1 MEIENRP
8 DLQVVQPAT
17 DPSAPPAPMVQKIGA
32 EQLQEFTKILEEYK
46 SGKAQTAQRIL
57 ASENWWKL
65 RNSTE
70 EQKDSKAAGDDG
82 FKAVSGWLHNVIVSK
97 HADAMKA
104 YPEPNIL
111 PREQDD
117 KGEAQMLSAIIPC
130 ILEQNHF
137 EATYSNVMWQKLK
150 TGTGCYKVV
159 WDKSKLNG
167 LGDINVEKVNL
178 LNVYWEPGV
187 TDIQQSRFFFST
199 ELWDKDVLEERYP
212 RLRGKI
218 NGKSFISTKFL
229 YDDHVNTENRH
240 TVIEVYYHKYI
251 QGKKTLQYC
260 RYVGDQ
266 VIYATE
272 NDTKRPMKP
281 VIDPATGMPAVDPN
295 TGTPIEVEAGPSMA
309 ERGLYDHGK
318 YPYFFDA
325 LYPIEGSPCGYGFV
339 DLCRNPQTEIDMLK
353 TAMVKNA
360 MVGATPR
367 YFSRVDGNIN
377 EEEFLNTTKPI
388 VHVNGNVDEATLRR
402 IEHNPLDGMYVNL
415 LDRSI
420 DELRET
426 SGNTEAATGS
436 TPGSVTAASGIAA
449 LQEAAGKTSSDS
461 TQASYRVYSDIVDMC
476 IELIRQFYDMPRK
489 FRILGQY
496 GMEQYVTYTN
506 QGIQPQHQGNDF
518 GQDMGYRLPVFDIKV
533 SAQKKNVYT
542 KVAQNELALQFF
554 QLGFFNPQMVDQSLM
569 CLEMM
574 DFDDKDIIMQKIAQ
588 MGTMHQKLIQYMQL
602 ALKLAQVVNPMLAN
616 KVAQDVIQT
625 NGGTVDPVAMG
636 MVTAQPSIA
645 QADNI
650 GGIPKEEHAI
660 VRNARQQ
667 SNEASQ
673 PNSDGVIA
681 DRGTMR

>member
-1 MEIENRP
+1 MEIEKKP
-8 DLQVVQPAT
+8 ELQVLQPANNSPT
-17 DPSAPPAPMVQKIGA
+17 QEPAPMVKKIGS
-32 EQLQEFTKILEEYK
+32 EQLRDFTKILEEYH
-46 SGKAQTAQRIL
+46 SGKVQTEQRIL

-65 RNSTE
+65 RNSRE
-70 EQKDSKAAGDDG
+70 EQKDSKAASDES

-111 PREQDD
+111 PREQGD
-117 KGEAQMLSAIIPC
+117 KGEAIMLSAIIPC
-130 ILEQNHF
+130 ILEQNQF

-159 WDKSKLNG
+159 WDASKLNG
-167 LGDINVEKVNL
+167 LGDIHVEKVNL

-187 TDIQQSRFFFST
+187 TDIQKSRYFFST
-199 ELWDKDVLEERYP
+199 ELCDKDVLEEQYP
-212 RLRGKI
+212 QLKDKV
-218 NGKSFISTKFL
+218 NGQGFFSTKFL
-229 YDDHVNTENRH
+229 YDDHVKTENKH

-251 QGKKTLQYC
+251 QGKNTLQYC
-260 RYVGDQ
+260 KYVGDQ

-272 NDTKRPMKP
+272 NDTQRPLKP
-281 VIDPATGMPAVDPN
+281 VIDPMTSQPIVDPM
-295 TGTPIEVEAGPSMA
+295 TGQTAMVEAGPSMA

-318 YPYFFDA
+318 YPYFFDT
-325 LYPIEGSPCGYGFV
+325 LYPIEGSPCGYGYV

-377 EEEFLNTTKPI
+377 EEEFLNTSKPI

-402 IEHNPLDGMYVNL
+402 IEHTGLDGMYVNL

-461 TQASYRVYSDIVDMC
+461 TQASYRVYSGIVDMC

-496 GMEQYVTYTN
+496 GMERYVSYTN
-506 QGIQPQHQGNDF
+506 QGIQPQYQGNDF

-554 QLGFFNPQMVDQSLM
+554 QLGFFNPQTVDQSLM

-574 DFDDKDIIMQKIAQ
+574 DFDDKDIIMQKISQ
-588 MGTMHQKLIQYMQL
+588 MGTMYQKLLQYMQL
-602 ALKLAQVVNPMLAN
+602 ALQLASATNPMLAQQI
-616 KVAQDVIQT
+616 AQDVIVT
-625 NGGTVDPVAMG
+625 KGGAAPNMG
-636 MVTAQPSIA
+636 MGVASPQIA

-650 GGIPKEEHAI
+650 GGLPKKEHA
-660 VRNARQQ
+660 VVTKARQQ
-667 SNEASQ
+667 SNDASQ
-673 PNSDGVIA
+673 PNSDGVLA
-681 DRGTMR
+681 NRG

>member
-1 MEIENRP
+1 MEIEKKP
-8 DLQVVQPAT
+8 ELQVVSPANKQA
-17 DPSAPPAPMVQKIGA
+17 APALAAMEQVIGA
-32 EQLQEFTKILEEYK
+32 VQLQQFTKILEEYK
-46 SGKAQTAQRIL
+46 SGKVQTEQRIL

-65 RNSTE
+65 RNSIE
-70 EQKDSKAAGDDG
+70 EQKDSEAAADEG

-111 PREQDD
+111 AREQGD
-117 KGEAQMLSAIIPC
+117 KGEAMMLSAIVPC
-130 ILEQNHF
+130 VLEQNHF
-137 EATYSNVMWQKLK
+137 EATYANAMWQKLK
-150 TGTGCYKVV
+150 TGTALYKVV
-159 WDKSKLNG
+159 WDSSKLNG
-167 LGDINVEKVNL
+167 LGDIHVENVNL

-187 TDIQQSRFFFST
+187 TDIQRSRYFFHT

-212 RLRGKI
+212 QLKGKLK
-218 NGKSFISTKFL
+218 GQSFFSTKFL
-229 YDDHVNTENRH
+229 YDDHVKTENKH

-251 QGKKTLQYC
+251 QGKNTLQYVK
-260 RYVGDQ
+260 YVGDQ
-266 VIYATE
+266 VIFATE
-272 NDTKRPMKP
+272 NEVQRPMKP
-281 VIDPATGMPAVDPN
+281 MVDPM
-295 TGTPIEVEAGPSMA
+295 TGQPAMVEAGLSMA

-318 YPYFFDA
+318 YPYFFDT
-325 LYPIEGSPCGYGFV
+325 LYPIEGSPCGYGYV
-339 DLCRNPQTEIDMLK
+339 DLCRNPQTEIDLLK

-367 YFSRVDGNIN
+367 YFSRIDGNIN
-377 EEEFLNTTKPI
+377 EKEFLNTNKPI

-402 IEHNPLDGMYVNL
+402 IEHNALDGMYVNL

-461 TQASYRVYSDIVDMC
+461 TQASYRVYSQIVDMC

-496 GMEQYVTYTN
+496 GMERYVTYTN
-506 QGIQPQHQGNDF
+506 QGIQPQYQGNDF
-518 GQDMGYRLPVFDIKV
+518 GQDMGFRLPVFDIKIT
-533 SAQKKNVYT
+533 AQKKNVYT

-574 DFDDKDIIMQKIAQ
+574 DFDDKDTIMQKIAQ
-588 MGTMHQKLIQYMQL
+588 MGTMHQKLLQYMQL
-602 ALKLAQVVNPMLAN
+602 ALHLASAVNPVLAQQI
-616 KVAQDVIQT
+616 AQDVIQT
-625 NGGTVDPVAMG
+625 NGGSAMPMG
-636 MVTAQPSIA
+636 GAASPQIMQS
-645 QADNI
+645 DNI
-650 GGIPKEEHAI
+650 NGKSKKEHSI
-660 VRNARQQ
+660 VANARQRT
-667 SNEASQ
+667 NDAAQ
-673 PNSDGVIA
+673 PNSDGVVK
-681 DRGTMR
+681 RKR

>member
-1 MEIENRP
+1 MEIEKRP
-8 DLQVVQPAT
+8 ELQVVQPANN
-17 DPSAPPAPMVQKIGA
+17 PSAPAPAPMVQAIGA
-32 EQLQEFTKILEEYK
+32 EQLKAFTKTLEEYK
-46 SGKAQTAQRIL
+46 SGKVQTELRIL

-65 RNSTE
+65 RNSIE
-70 EQKDSKAAGDDG
+70 ERKDSKAAGDEG

-111 PREQDD
+111 PREQGD
-117 KGEAQMLSAIIPC
+117 KGEALMLSAIIPC
-130 ILEQNHF
+130 ILEQNNF
-137 EATYSNVMWQKLK
+137 EATYSDVQWQKLK

-159 WDKSKLNG
+159 WDQSKLNG
-167 LGDINVEKVNL
+167 LGDIHVEKVNL

-187 TDIQQSRFFFST
+187 TDIQKSRYFFST
-199 ELWDKDVLEERYP
+199 ELCDKDVLEEQYP
-212 RLRGKI
+212 QLKGKL
-218 NGKSFISTKFL
+218 NGQSFFSTKFL
-229 YDDHVNTENRH
+229 YDDHVKTENKH

-251 QGKKTLQYC
+251 NGKNTLQYC

-272 NDTKRPMKP
+272 NDAQRPKQM
-281 VIDPATGMPAVDPN
+281 VRDPMTGMPV
-295 TGTPIEVEAGPSMA
+295 EVETGLSLA

-318 YPYFFDA
+318 YPYFFDT
-325 LYPIEGSPCGYGFV
+325 LYPIEGSPCGYGYV

-377 EEEFLNTTKPI
+377 EVEFLNTGKPI
-388 VHVNGNVDEATLRR
+388 VHVNGNVDEATLRK
-402 IEHNPLDGMYVNL
+402 IEHTPLDGMYVNL

-461 TQASYRVYSDIVDMC
+461 TQSSYRVYSDQVDMI

-496 GMEQYVTYTN
+496 GMERYVTYTN

-518 GQDMGYRLPVFDIKV
+518 GQDMGYRLPVFDVKV

-554 QLGFFNPQMVDQSLM
+554 QLGFFNPQLTDQSLM

-574 DFDDKDIIMQKIAQ
+574 DFDDKDIIMQKISQ
-588 MGTMHQKLIQYMQL
+588 MGTMHQKLLQYMQL
-602 ALKLAQVVNPMLAN
+602 ALQLASATNPMLA
-616 KVAQDVIQT
+616 KQIAQDVIQT
-625 NGGTVDPVAMG
+625 NGGA
-636 MVTAQPSIA
+636 APSIGMGGSA
-645 QADNI
+645 PHIAMADNI

-673 PNSDGVIA
+673 PDSDGIVNTK
-681 DRGTMR
+681 R

>member
-1 MEIENRP
+1 
-8 DLQVVQPAT
+8 
-17 DPSAPPAPMVQKIGA
+17 
-32 EQLQEFTKILEEYK
+32 
-46 SGKAQTAQRIL
+46 
-57 ASENWWKL
+57 
-65 RNSTE
+65 
-70 EQKDSKAAGDDG
+70 
-82 FKAVSGWLHNVIVSK
+82 
-97 HADAMKA
+97 MKA

-111 PREQDD
+111 PREQGD
-117 KGEAQMLSAIIPC
+117 KGEALMLSAIVPC

-137 EATYSNVMWQKLK
+137 EATYSEAMWQKLK
-150 TGTGCYKVV
+150 TGTALYKVV

-167 LGDINVEKVNL
+167 LGDIHVEKVNL

-187 TDIQQSRFFFST
+187 TDIQKSRYFFHT

-212 RLRGKI
+212 QLKGKLK
-218 NGKSFISTKFL
+218 GQSFLSTKFL
-229 YDDHVNTENRH
+229 YDDNVNTENKH

-251 QGKKTLQYC
+251 QGKNTLQYC

-272 NDTKRPMKP
+272 NETERPAKP
-281 VIDPATGMPAVDPN
+281 VVNPMSGMPVMMQ
-295 TGTPIEVEAGPSMA
+295 EPSMA

-325 LYPIEGSPCGYGFV
+325 LYPIEGSPCGYGYV
-339 DLCRNPQTEIDMLK
+339 DLCRNPQMEIDLLK

-367 YFSRVDGNIN
+367 YFSRVDGNIS
-377 EEEFLNTTKPI
+377 EDEFLDTTKPI

-402 IEHNPLDGMYVNL
+402 IEHNSLDGMYVNL
-415 LDRSI
+415 LTTSI

-461 TQASYRVYSDIVDMC
+461 TQASYRVYAQIVDMC

-496 GMEQYVTYTN
+496 GMERYVTYTN

-518 GQDMGYRLPVFDIKV
+518 GQDMGFRLPVFDIKV

-574 DFDDKDIIMQKIAQ
+574 DFDDKDIIMQKVSQ
-588 MGTMHQKLIQYMQL
+588 LGTMQQKLLQYMQL
-602 ALKLAQVVNPMLAN
+602 ALQLAQSVNPTLA
-616 KVAQDVIQT
+616 KQIAQDVIQT
-625 NGGTVDPVAMG
+625 NGGATAPMG
-636 MVTAQPSIA
+636 GGVSPQIVQT
-645 QADNI
+645 DNI
-650 GGIPKEEHAI
+650 GGKTKEEHAV

-667 SNEASQ
+667 SNDAAQ
-673 PNSDGVIA
+673 PDADGAVNTK
-681 DRGTMR
+681 R

>member
-1 MEIENRP
+1 MEIEKRP
-8 DLQVVQPAT
+8 ELQVVKPANEPAALT
-17 DPSAPPAPMVQKIGA
+17 PAPMVQKIGA
-32 EQLQEFTKILEEYK
+32 EQLQDFTKILEEYK
-46 SGKAQTAQRIL
+46 AGKAQTEQRIL

-65 RNSTE
+65 RNSRE
-70 EQKDSKAAGDDG
+70 EQSDSKTMGEDG

-111 PREQDD
+111 PREQGD

-130 ILEQNHF
+130 VLEQNNF
-137 EATYSNVMWQKLK
+137 EDTYSHANWQKLK
-150 TGTGCYKVV
+150 TGTGLYKVV

-187 TDIQQSRFFFST
+187 TDIQKSRYFFHT
-199 ELWDKDVLEERYP
+199 ELWDKDILEERYP
-212 RLRGKI
+212 QLKGKLK
-218 NGKSFISTKFL
+218 GQSFFSTKFL
-229 YDDHVNTENRH
+229 YDDHVKTENKH
-240 TVIEVYYHKYI
+240 TVIEVYYHRYI
-251 QGKKTLQYC
+251 QGKNTLQYC

-272 NDTKRPMKP
+272 NEAMPIVDSMTGKPKPPMA
-281 VIDPATGMPAVDPN
+281 IT
-295 TGTPIEVEAGPSMA
+295 
-309 ERGLYDHGK
+309 GLYDHGK

-325 LYPIEGSPCGYGFV
+325 LFPIEGSPCGYGYV
-339 DLCRNPQTEIDMLK
+339 DLCRNPQTEIDLLK
-353 TAMVKNA
+353 TSMVKNA

-367 YFSRVDGNIN
+367 YFSRIDGNIN
-377 EEEFLNTTKPI
+377 ESEFLDTTKPI

-402 IEHNPLDGMYVNL
+402 IDHTPLDGMYINL
-415 LDRSI
+415 LDRVI
-420 DELRET
+420 DELRDT
-426 SGNTEAATGS
+426 SGNTEAATGA

-449 LQEAAGKTSSDS
+449 LQEASGKTSADF
-461 TQASYRVYSDIVDMC
+461 TQASYRVYSDMVEMI

-496 GMEQYVTYTN
+496 GMERYVTYTN
-506 QGIQPQHQGNDF
+506 QGLQPQYQGNDF

-574 DFDDKDIIMQKIAQ
+574 DFDDKDIIMQKISQ
-588 MGTMHQKLIQYMQL
+588 MGTMHQKLLQYMQL
-602 ALKLAQVVNPMLAN
+602 ALQLASATNPMLAEQI
-616 KVAQDVIQT
+616 AQDVIQT
-625 NGGTVDPVAMG
+625 NGGTAAPMG
-636 MVTAQPSIA
+636 MGGANPQIM

-650 GGIPKEEHAI
+650 GGLPKKEHAI
-660 VRNARQQ
+660 VSKARQQ
-667 SNEASQ
+667 SNEATQ
-673 PNSDGVIA
+673 PHSDGIVA
-681 DRGTMR
+681 DRG

>member
-1 MEIENRP
+1 MEIEKRP
-8 DLQVVQPAT
+8 EMQVVSPANE
-17 DPSAPPAPMVQKIGA
+17 PSAPIHTPIVERIGA
-32 EQLQEFTKILEEYK
+32 EQLKAFTKTLEEYK
-46 SGKAQTAQRIL
+46 AGKVQTEQRIL

-65 RNSTE
+65 RNSIE
-70 EQKDSKAAGDDG
+70 EQKDSKAAGDEG

-104 YPEPNIL
+104 YPEPNVL
-111 PREQDD
+111 PREQGD
-117 KGEAQMLSAIIPC
+117 KGEAMMLSAIIPC
-130 ILEQNHF
+130 VLEQNNF
-137 EATYSNVMWQKLK
+137 EATYSDTNWQKLK
-150 TGTGCYKVV
+150 TGTGCYKAV
-159 WDKSKLNG
+159 WDTSKLNG
-167 LGDINVEKVNL
+167 LGDISVEKVNL

-187 TDIQQSRFFFST
+187 TDIQKSRYFFHT
-199 ELWDKDVLEERYP
+199 ELEDKDVLEERYP
-212 RLRGKI
+212 KLKGRL
-218 NGKSFISTKFL
+218 NGQSFFSTKFL
-229 YDDHVNTENRH
+229 YDDHVKTENKQ
-240 TVIEVYYHKYI
+240 TVIEVYYHKYF
-251 QGKKTLQYC
+251 QGKNTLQYC

-272 NDTKRPMKP
+272 NDPEMM
-281 VIDPATGMPAVDPN
+281 I
-295 TGTPIEVEAGPSMA
+295 
-309 ERGLYDHGK
+309 RGLYDHGR

-325 LYPIEGSPCGYGFV
+325 LFPIEGSPCGYGFV
-339 DLCRNPQTEIDMLK
+339 DLCRNPQMEIDLLK

-360 MVGATPR
+360 VVGAVPR
-367 YFSRVDGNIN
+367 YFSRVDGNVN
-377 EEEFLNTTKPI
+377 EEEFLDTTKPI

-402 IEHNPLDGMYVNL
+402 IEHNGLDGMYVNL

-461 TQASYRVYSDIVDMC
+461 TQASYRVYADLVEMC

-496 GMEQYVTYTN
+496 GMERYVTYTN
-506 QGIQPQHQGNDF
+506 QGIKPQHQGNDF

-554 QLGFFNPQMVDQSLM
+554 QLGFFSPQQVDASLM

-588 MGTMHQKLIQYMQL
+588 MGTMQQKLIQYMQI
-602 ALKLAQVVNPMLAN
+602 AMSLAQATNPALAQQIAMDIAS
-616 KVAQDVIQT
+616 V
-625 NGGTVDPVAMG
+625 GGGAGLPMG
-636 MVTAQPSIA
+636 MGMAHPHIA
-645 QADNI
+645 QASNI
-650 GGIPKEEHAI
+650 EGVPKEEHAV

-667 SNEASQ
+667 SNEAAQ
-673 PNSDGVIA
+673 PNSDGVINT
-681 DRGTMR
+681 RG